1 MKNIKQIRE
10 EHQKIDSQIVEDH
23 EFSMAR
29 SELKSII
36 SNAQNLLG
44 KLKGEGDLEAWMQ
57 SKITKAAD
65 YLTAVHDNI
74 ASGEAELKE
83 DKLAK
88 YDPRDKDKSKALISK
103 IPPMIILKRKSIR
116 TFPDNQYV
124 GLYYSQ
130 QLDKYITVPFGN
142 MTSVGLNE
150 GISGKEAEALVQ
162 LAKQKGRKITYGPQK
177 KAADVDVQQN
187 TETQPT
193 TTDTKVEPK
202 DTKPKKPKKL
212 KKEPFFGHPTGDPFE
227 QGGYIAGRLAGK
239 ALVGGTKLA
248 AKGVMAGA
256 KGLGKL
262 VGLKEQQEK
271 AQSMFEAKLAAKR
284 QENLD
289 ELAFLAPIGQALA
302 RSAVGAAIGKIGQSA
317 AGQAVGNLAKRAGKW
332 ALGKAAGAVAGL
344 AGAGGGGD
352 DSSSIDKSQW
362 SKEHELKSF
371 TPSDVKKTSS
381 FARQTTSQGAISSPT
396 GEVAYRKAIMK
407 EGVIDQLKE
416 LATKTDLTNNM
427 LIVNEEQIDINSNI
441 AEKVIQV
448 YEALNDDNKAK
459 FAKML
464 GESKQSFQ
472 KAVNFAL
479 RYKNG

>member
-1 MKNIKQIRE
+1 MRTIKEIRE
-10 EHQKIDSQIVEDH
+10 ENNIVINEASEAKGDH
-23 EFSMAR
+23 
-29 SELKSII
+29 
-36 SNAQNLLG
+36 
-44 KLKGEGDLEAWMQ
+44 
-57 SKITKAAD
+57 
-65 YLTAVHDNI
+65 
-74 ASGEAELKE
+74 
-83 DKLAK
+83 LAK

-202 DTKPKKPKKL
+202 DTTTDTKVEPKETKAKKPKKL